1 VESVQTDGASMDAS
15 PDGDRRRTSRGEL
28 PGPWTVL
35 RAVLYRQLAT
45 DDDRAAYWVR
55 HVRLGV
61 VLTQVSALAVAG
73 YVVLTPGTAT
83 RTVALLTL
91 ATVAVL
97 ATPLLLLLPLAE
109 MVRDPRGS
117 VLFYLWSLADTVL
130 ITVATRV
137 DGGAGSPLSALLFL
151 TLAFMAVAYPPSGVV
166 LMGVVMT
173 GGYLLCVIGGG
184 LGSSAAFVAL
194 VMVTYTVFCAM
205 ASANQWEAHDRQVL
219 LLRTSEVLAA
229 TDPLTGCL
237 NRRAFLDRLDSAAA
251 GTGGPWVVCLVD
263 LDGFKGVNDR
273 SGHAAGDDVLRAVTT
288 ALGGVVRETDTVAR
302 LGGDEFAVLAE
313 ATPEDSAS
321 LAARVRDAVA
331 GAGADRGVTASVGVT
346 EVRPGDQADEV
357 LSRADQAMYRA
368 KGAGGNRVT
377 ALVG

>member
-1 VESVQTDGASMDAS
+1 MDAS
-15 PDGDRRRTSRGEL
+15 PDGDRRRTSRGRL
-28 PGPWTVL
+28 PGPAAVL

-45 DDDRAAYWVR
+45 DDDQAAYWIR

-61 VLTQVSALAVAG
+61 ALSEVVGLAVAG
-73 YVVLTPGTAT
+73 YAVLTPGTAG
-83 RTVALLTL
+83 RTVTLVAL
-91 ATVAVL
+91 ASVAVL
-97 ATPLLLLLPLAE
+97 ATPLLLLLPLAA

-117 VLFYLWSLADTVL
+117 LLFYLWSLADTAL
-130 ITVATRV
+130 ITLAARV
-137 DGGAGSPLSALLFL
+137 DGGTASPLFALFFL
-151 TLAFMAVAYPPSGVV
+151 TLAFMALAYPPSGVV
-166 LMGVVMT
+166 LMGAVMT
-173 GGYLLCVIGGG
+173 GGYLVCVVGGG
-184 LGSSAAFVAL
+184 LGSSAAFIGV
-194 VMVTYTVFCAM
+194 VMATYTVLCAM

-273 SGHAAGDDVLRAVTT
+273 RGHAAGDAVLRAVTA
-288 ALGGVVRETDTVAR
+288 ALSGVVRETDTVAR

-313 ATPEDSAS
+313 AIPEDGEL
-321 LAARVRDAVA
+321 LAARLRDAV
-331 GAGADRGVTASVGVT
+331 GADCGVTASIGVT
-346 EVRPGDQADEV
+346 RVRPGDAGDEV

-368 KGAGGNRVT
+368 KGAGGNQVT

>member
-1 VESVQTDGASMDAS
+1 MDAS
-15 PDGDRRRTSRGEL
+15 PDGDRRRPSRGGL

-35 RAVLYRQLAT
+35 HAVLYRQLAT
-45 DDDRAAYWVR
+45 DDERAAYWVR

-61 VLTQVSALAVAG
+61 VLSEVAGLAVAG
-73 YVVLTPGTAT
+73 YAVLTPGTAA
-83 RTVALLTL
+83 RTVGLVAL
-91 ATVAVL
+91 ASAAVL
-97 ATPLLLLLPLAE
+97 ATPLLLLLPLAAT
-109 MVRDPRGS
+109 VRGPRGS
-117 VLFYLWSLADTVL
+117 LLFYVWSLADTVL
-130 ITVATRV
+130 VTVAARV
-137 DGGAGSPLSALLFL
+137 DGGAASPVFALLFL
-151 TLAFMAVAYPPSGVV
+151 TLAFMAVAYPPAGVV
-166 LMGVVMT
+166 LMGAVMT
-173 GGYLLCVIGGG
+173 GAYLLCVIGGG
-184 LGSSAAFVAL
+184 LDSSAAFIAV
-194 VMVTYTVFCAM
+194 VMAAYTVLCAM

-263 LDGFKGVNDR
+263 LDGFKRVNDR

-288 ALGGVVRETDTVAR
+288 ALGGVVRQTDTVAR

-331 GAGADRGVTASVGVT
+331 GAGADCGVTASVGVT
-346 EVRPGDQADEV
+346 EVHPGEQADEV

-377 ALVG
+377 ALTG

>member
-1 VESVQTDGASMDAS
+1 MDAS
-15 PDGDRRRTSRGEL
+15 PDGDRRRTGRGGL

-45 DDDRAAYWVR
+45 DDDRAAYWIR
-55 HVRLGV
+55 HVHLGIVLSV
-61 VLTQVSALAVAG
+61 VSGLTVAG
-73 YVVLTPGTAT
+73 YVLVSPVTPG
-83 RTVALLTL
+83 RTVAIL
-91 ATVAVL
+91 VL
-97 ATPLLLLLPLAE
+97 AGIAVIASPMLALLPLARI
-109 MVRDPRGS
+109 VRDTRGPLMFYAWS
-117 VLFYLWSLADTVL
+117 VADTVL
-130 ITVATRV
+130 ITVAIRV
-137 DGGAGSPLSALLFL
+137 DGEGSPLFVLLFL
-151 TLAFMAVAYPPSGVV
+151 TLAFMAMAYPPAGGL
-166 LMGVVMT
+166 LMGGLMT
-173 GGYLLCVIGGG
+173 GGYLLGAAVPDVGATEG
-184 LGSSAAFVAL
+184 LTAA
-194 VMVTYTVFCAM
+194 VMAVYTVLCAL

-288 ALGGVVRETDTVAR
+288 ALGGVVRQTDTVAR

-331 GAGADRGVTASVGVT
+331 GAGADCGVTASVGVT

-377 ALVG
+377 ALAE

>member
-15 PDGDRRRTSRGEL
+15 PDGDRRRTSRGGL

-151 TLAFMAVAYPPSGVV
+151 TLAFMAVAYRPSGVV

-313 ATPEDSAS
+313 ATPEDGAS

>member
-1 VESVQTDGASMDAS
+1 MESVQTDGASMDAS

-61 VLTQVSALAVAG
+61 VLTQISALAVAG
-73 YVVLTPGTAT
+73 YVVLTPGAAT

-237 NRRAFLDRLDSAAA
+237 NRRAFLDRLDSA
-251 GTGGPWVVCLVD
+251 GRHG
-263 LDGFKGVNDR
+263 R
-273 SGHAAGDDVLRAVTT
+273 
-288 ALGGVVRETDTVAR
+288 ALGGLPGRPRR
-302 LGGDEFAVLAE
+302 LQGRQR
-313 ATPEDSAS
+313 PQ
-321 LAARVRDAVA
+321 RPRR
-331 GAGADRGVTASVGVT
+331 RG
-346 EVRPGDQADEV
+346 
-357 LSRADQAMYRA
+357 
-368 KGAGGNRVT
+368 
-377 ALVG
+377 

>member
-1 VESVQTDGASMDAS
+1 MESVQTDGASMDAS

-61 VLTQVSALAVAG
+61 VLTQVAALAVAG

-302 LGGDEFAVLAE
+302 LGGDEFAVLAA

>member
-1 VESVQTDGASMDAS
+1 MESVQTDGCSMDAS
-15 PDGDRRRTSRGEL
+15 PDGDRRSTSRGGL

-83 RTVALLTL
+83 RTVTLLTL

-97 ATPLLLLLPLAE
+97 AAPLLLLLPLAE

-130 ITVATRV
+130 VTVATRV

-166 LMGVVMT
+166 LMGAVMT
-173 GGYLLCVIGGG
+173 GGYLLCVVGGG

-194 VMVTYTVFCAM
+194 VMVTYTALCAM

-273 SGHAAGDDVLRAVTT
+273 SGHAAGDDVLRAVAT

-302 LGGDEFAVLAE
+302 LGGDEFAVLAA

>member
-61 VLTQVSALAVAG
+61 VLTQVAALAVAG

-302 LGGDEFAVLAE
+302 LGGDEFAVLAA